1 MAEAVPSACF
11 ILNRI
16 SHKWLEKTPY
26 ELWKGFDPNLSFLKV
41 WGCLAKV
48 SIPDFKRT
56 NIGTKTFDC
65 AFIEYAENN
74 IACRFL
80 CLSDNSICESR
91 NA

>member
-1 MAEAVPSACF
+1 M
-11 ILNRI
+11 
-16 SHKWLEKTPY
+16 
-26 ELWKGFDPNLSFLKV
+26 